1 VTPAWRLDVGAVFVY
16 LALGAT
22 FSALPRTVTDTLG
35 ASTAVAGFSVS
46 VFFVAA
52 VVARP
57 LAGRLID
64 RRGRR
69 PILVV
74 APVAVAL
81 AMLGLAVAGNVAV
94 VLALRFAQGVVGGS
108 FYVAAVTAETDL
120 APPGRRASAV
130 ARLSV
135 FIYAAFA
142 VGPILGE
149 FLVNRS
155 QMVTFVA
162 LAAIAATG
170 TLLTATLP
178 ETRPLPEPAGT
189 VTTRPAHHPAERS
202 SSRIVH
208 RAAVLPGI
216 TLLTMGVGYAS
227 VTALAALYAPV
238 VGLVSSGPLYAT
250 FALTILVLRL
260 GTGRLA
266 ERVGLVRVM
275 FPGMGAFIAGF
286 SVMALAGFVAS
297 GALAVVGV
305 ALAGVGWAVV
315 FPALVAWLSERVPDA
330 ERGAAVGTAVA
341 FMDIGQ
347 GSGGYL
353 VGAVAD
359 LAGFGW
365 AYVVPAALAVVG
377 TVVLVGVVA
386 PGARLRRPLSP

>member
-1 VTPAWRLDVGAVFVY
+1 VTPAWRLDGGAVFVY

-22 FSALPRTVTDTLG
+22 FSALPRTVTEELG

-57 LAGRLID
+57 LAGRLVD
-64 RRGRR
+64 RRGRL
-69 PILVV
+69 PVLVL
-74 APVAVAL
+74 APLAVAVTMAAL
-81 AMLGLAVAGNVAV
+81 SVAGNVGV
-94 VLALRFAQGVVGGS
+94 VLALRFAQGIAGGS

-135 FIYAAFA
+135 FIYGAFA

-149 FLVNRS
+149 ALTDRGQV
-155 QMVTFVA
+155 VTFVV
-162 LAAIAATG
+162 LGAIAACG
-170 TLLTATLP
+170 TLLTITVP
-178 ETRPLPEPAGT
+178 ETRPVPTGSGAGDEPSGPPLPA
-189 VTTRPAHHPAERS
+189 RLIHP
-202 SSRIVH
+202 
-208 RAAVLPGI
+208 AAVLPGL

-227 VTALAALYAPV
+227 VTALSALYAPA
-238 VGLVSSGPLYAT
+238 VGLASSGPLYVT
-250 FALTILVLRL
+250 FAMTILVLRL

-275 FPGMGAFIAGF
+275 FPGMVSFVAGF
-286 SVMALAGFVAS
+286 TVLALAARLGA

-305 ALAGVGWAVV
+305 GLAGAGWAVV

-330 ERGAAVGTAVA
+330 PRGAAVGTAVA

-353 VGAVAD
+353 VGGVAD
-359 LAGFGW
+359 AAGFGW
-365 AYVVPAALAVVG
+365 AYAVPALLAVVG
-377 TVVLVGVVA
+377 TAVLAIAVV
-386 PGARLRRPLSP
+386 PGARVRRPLSS